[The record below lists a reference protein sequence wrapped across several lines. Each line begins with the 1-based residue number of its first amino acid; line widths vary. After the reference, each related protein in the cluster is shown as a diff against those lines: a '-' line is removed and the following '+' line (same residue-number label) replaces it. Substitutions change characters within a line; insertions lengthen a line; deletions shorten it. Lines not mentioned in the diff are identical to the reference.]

1 MARDAREV
9 TKRDKT
15 SIAQADPSEPGEARD
30 HEKNAPAQTDWEIL
44 AQQTVDERRKE
55 KRVNLRFPVQ
65 VSGFTTTGKLFCKNT
80 YTTDISATGC
90 RVVLDEVV
98 ERGDMIGLKLLIK
111 AEAGVPIIKP
121 QMFQILWR
129 ARKDNVWMVGA
140 LKLTEDKFWQVEFP
154 DKSPFKAS

>member
-1 MARDAREV
+1 MSRNAREV
-9 TKRDKT
+9 YKRGRTEIEQPDGAET
-15 SIAQADPSEPGEARD
+15 GEPATIAA
-30 HEKNAPAQTDWEIL
+30 AQTDWEIL

-65 VSGFTTTGKLFCKNT
+65 VSGFTSTGKLFCKNT

-98 ERGDMIGLKLLIK
+98 ARGDMIGIKLLIK
-111 AEAGVPIIKP
+111 AEPGAPITKP

-140 LKLTEDKFWQVEFP
+140 LKMTEDKFWQVEFP

>member
-1 MARDAREV
+1 MSRNAREV
-9 TKRDKT
+9 YKRGRPEIEQPDGAET
-15 SIAQADPSEPGEARD
+15 PEPATIAA
-30 HEKNAPAQTDWEIL
+30 AQTDWEIL

-65 VSGFTTTGKLFCKNT
+65 VSGFTSTGKLFCKNT

-98 ERGDMIGLKLLIK
+98 ARGDMIGIKLLIK
-111 AEAGVPIIKP
+111 AEPGAPITKP

-140 LKLTEDKFWQVEFP
+140 LKMTEDKFWQVEFP

>member
-1 MARDAREV
+1 MSRNAREV
-9 TKRDKT
+9 YKRGRTEIEQPDGAET
-15 SIAQADPSEPGEARD
+15 GEPATIAA
-30 HEKNAPAQTDWEIL
+30 AQTDWEIL

-111 AEAGVPIIKP
+111 AEPGAPITKP

-140 LKLTEDKFWQVEFP
+140 LKMTEDKFWQVEFP

>member
-1 MARDAREV
+1 MSKNAREV
-9 TKRDKT
+9 YKRG
-15 SIAQADPSEPGEARD
+15 QAEIEQLDRAETGEPGKIA
-30 HEKNAPAQTDWEIL
+30 AAQTEWEIL
-44 AQQTVDERRKE
+44 AQQTIDERRKE

-65 VSGFTTTGKLFCKNT
+65 VSGFTSTGKLFCKNT
-80 YTTDISATGC
+80 YTTDVSATGC

-98 ERGDMIGLKLLIK
+98 ACGDMIGIKLLIK
-111 AEAGVPIIKP
+111 AEPGAPIIKP

-140 LKLTEDKFWQVEFP
+140 LKMTEDKFWMVEFP